1 MYVLVS
7 QLYPTLCDPMDCSP
21 PGFSVYGILQARIL
35 EWVAIPFSRDLRE
48 PEMEPRS
55 LALQADSLLSESPG
69 TGILI
74 FYHVQVEKMIFTK
87 KMNMFKYIVCFFPD
101 ILPFNF

>member
-1 MYVLVS
+1 MKVKVTQSCL
-7 QLYPTLCDPMDCSP
+7 TLCDPRDDSLP
-21 PGFSVYGILQARIL
+21 DFSVYGILQARIL
-35 EWVAIPFSRDLRE
+35 KWVAIPFSRDLPK
-48 PEMEPRS
+48 PEIEPRS

-69 TGILI
+69 TSILI